1 MVKGKIIE
9 KLFGVYERELQEY
22 IATESITNIGDEI
35 ISKINEIN
43 NLLSDEQQALLQD
56 ILELE
61 HERLSVQKQEVFAY
75 GFILGIK
82 LYREIIDLTNK
93 IKIAKIC
100 SLTLELE
107 KTMCYTY

>member
-1 MVKGKIIE
+1 MVKGKVME
-9 KLFGVYERELQEY
+9 ELYRTYEGNMQDY
-22 IATESITNIGDEI
+22 ITTKDISNIVGEI

-82 LYREIIDLTNK
+82 LYREIEQLV
-93 IKIAKIC
+93 AKI
-100 SLTLELE
+100 
-107 KTMCYTY
+107 